1 MPGFFPTTRWS
12 VILGSRQGTQA
23 RRAALEHL
31 VASYWKPVYVYV
43 RGKGLD
49 SESAKDAVQD
59 VFTHLLERD
68 FLSRLEPSRGRLR
81 LYLKAVIDNYL
92 VNRHKKQ
99 SALKRGGHLKW
110 VPLELES
117 VEHEV
122 ASVPAPTEM
131 AFEREWAL
139 AVMERAL
146 QRLREE
152 YDSGRRR
159 GDAATMMRFFQLGK
173 APTYEEAATASDMSV
188 EQFKARLHRARVR
201 FRELVRSEITET
213 VAGREDER
221 LELADLLRILGS

>member
-1 MPGFFPTTRWS
+1 
-12 VILGSRQGTQA
+12 VILGSRRGTQA
-23 RRAALEHL
+23 RRAALDHL

-49 SESAKDAVQD
+49 GEAAKDAVQD

-81 LYLKAVIDNYL
+81 LYLKAVVDNYL
-92 VNRHKKQ
+92 VNRHHQ
-99 SALKRGGHLKW
+99 QRALKRGGGVTW

-117 VEHEV
+117 VEREM
-122 ASVPAPTEM
+122 AAAPAPAEL

-146 QRLREE
+146 QQLREE

-159 GDAATMMRFFQLGK
+159 GNVDTVMRFFRLGE
-173 APTYEEAATASDMSV
+173 APTYEEAAAASGV
-188 EQFKARLHRARVR
+188 TLEQFKAHLHRARVR
-201 FRELVRSEITET
+201 FRELVRSEIAET
-213 VAGREDER
+213 VAGRDDER